1 MCADV
6 HELDEAQR
14 VTALAEE
21 RRHRDDLILV
31 DAALDDRVHL
41 HRQARRRGGV
51 DAFEHALDREVDV
64 VQGTERR
71 VVERVEADGDAIEP
85 GVRERLRLRREQRR
99 VGRQRQFDLELCE
112 LGDQA
117 LEVAADER
125 LAARDPQ
132 LAGAERD
139 ERARDARDLFE
150 RQELAPVE
158 ETMVA
163 PVDLLRHAVG
173 AAEVAAVGDRDAQVP
188 ERPAKCVVRVHVGN
202 RSSYE
207 VQRVKGLTWTKIASK
222 ARSRKPKAS

>member
-1 MCADV
+1 M
-6 HELDEAQR
+6 R
-14 VTALAEE
+14 S
-21 RRHRDDLILV
+21 R
-31 DAALDDRVHL
+31 
-41 HRQARRRGGV
+41 
-51 DAFEHALDREVDV
+51 
-64 VQGTERR
+64 
-71 VVERVEADGDAIEP
+71 P
-85 GVRERLRLRREQRR
+85 GVRERLCLRREQRR
-99 VGRQRQFDLELCE
+99 VRRQRQLDLQLGE

-150 RQELAPVE
+150 GQELAPVE
-158 ETMVA
+158 ETVVA

-202 RSSYE
+202 RSSNE
-207 VQRVKGLTWTKIASK
+207 DNEQRG
-222 ARSRKPKAS
+222 